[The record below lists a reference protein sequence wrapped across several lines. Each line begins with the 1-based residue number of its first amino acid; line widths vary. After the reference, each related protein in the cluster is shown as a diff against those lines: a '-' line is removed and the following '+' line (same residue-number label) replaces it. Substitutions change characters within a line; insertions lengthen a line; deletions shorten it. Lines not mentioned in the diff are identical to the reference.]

1 MISLADFQTN
11 FPRGAVAPY
20 LLTRL
25 LEYQNEV
32 GDFYSGYFELTAY
45 GADSV
50 ASWFDGDKVAAA
62 QFVPFGQGPD
72 GSSYCYWL
80 YGGRELERSPIAFL
94 GSEGVDNT
102 ILADTTED
110 FLSLLAVGYDE
121 LGFPYRQVEETEHLL
136 RFRAWLKNEF
146 GISPPE
152 DAEALIEEAKAK
164 HPDLGAWVEEWQ
176 QKRFAE

>member
-1 MISLADFQTN
+1 MISLTDFQAN
-11 FPRGAVAPY
+11 FPRGAKVPY

-25 LEYQNEV
+25 LEYQNEA

-45 GADSV
+45 GADDV
-50 ASWFDGDKVAAA
+50 IAWFDGDKVAAS
-62 QFVPFGQGPD
+62 QFAPFGQGPD

-80 YGGRELERSPIAFL
+80 YGGRKLEQSPVVFL

-102 ILADTTED
+102 VLADTTEE

-121 LGFPYRQVEETEHLL
+121 LGFPYRQVEETENLL
-136 RFRAWLKNEF
+136 RFRAWLKHEF

-152 DAEALIEEAKAK
+152 NADALIAGAKVK
-164 HPDLGAWVEEWQ
+164 HPDLEAWVEDWQ
-176 QKRFAE
+176 KKHFAG